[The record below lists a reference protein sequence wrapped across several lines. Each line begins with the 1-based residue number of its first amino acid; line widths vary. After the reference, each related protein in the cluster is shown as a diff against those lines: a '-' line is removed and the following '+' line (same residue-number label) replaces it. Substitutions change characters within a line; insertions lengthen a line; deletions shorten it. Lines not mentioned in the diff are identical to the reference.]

1 MTEQPKENTGA
12 NDALK
17 QLTVNEI
24 TEIAKRI
31 GSDQNARAIVVQSLV
46 LKLAENASEL
56 KNILPTIEAQL
67 PANYAQF
74 LIPIRLGVE
83 VLTDPKLSSK
93 ISECS
98 DEIEIMHLIENKLAR
113 QTCMEMRR
121 VVSLILLE
129 AHRRK

>member
-1 MTEQPKENTGA
+1 MTEQPKENTGE

-56 KNILPTIEAQL
+56 KRTLSEIEAQL
-67 PANYAQF
+67 PANYAEF
-74 LIPIRLGVE
+74 LMPIRLGVE

-93 ISECS
+93 IPECS
-98 DEIEIMHLIENKLAR
+98 DEIKIMHLIENKLAR
-113 QTCMEMRR
+113 QTVEMRR
-121 VVSLILLE
+121 VVSLMLLE